1 MAAVPES
8 PTPSDPINKSEGSLG
23 VIRMILDHAASV
35 EDALTIMRGVNIL
48 WNGGPQLHY
57 LIADASG
64 TSALVEFVDGEM
76 IVHYNTHPWHQATNF
91 LLSNSSGSAGGICH
105 RYDVLSERLEEEQ
118 GNLSLG
124 EAMELLGDVSQS
136 STQWSVIYQLHTGQI
151 SLVMGR
157 HYSVLHTFQLE
168 APTLKD

>member
-1 MAAVPES
+1 
-8 PTPSDPINKSEGSLG
+8 
-23 VIRMILDHAASV
+23 
-35 EDALTIMRGVNIL
+35 
-48 WNGGPQLHY
+48 
-57 LIADASG
+57 
-64 TSALVEFVDGEM
+64 M

-105 RYDVLSERLEEEQ
+105 RYDVLSERLEDEQ

-157 HYSVLHTFQLE
+157 HYSEIHIFQLE